1 MFKRSVII
9 GICALESTAIIDATY
24 VALHP
29 AGLKLLADSQSQLG
43 SYRKQPSN
51 ALAGAPSS
59 YANTPKLGRPLP
71 GDLGR
76 PTLAAQHKM
85 ITEDGAPN
93 AGVDQAAQAAEAETG
108 DCQRSL
114 QRCSCQ

>member
-1 MFKRSVII
+1 MFKRGVII
-9 GICALESTAIIDATY
+9 GICALGSTAIIGVIYA
-24 VALHP
+24 ALQP
-29 AGLKLLADSQSQLG
+29 AGLKLLADSHSQLG
-43 SYRKQPSN
+43 SDRKQPSE

-59 YANTPKLGRPLP
+59 YADIPKLGPPLP

-76 PTLAAQHKM
+76 PTLVAQRKM

-114 QRCSCQ
+114 QWCSC